1 VIEQEYSMKK
11 KILILGASGFIGRNL
26 AEFFARMPDYEVYGT
41 YFSSKPP
48 AIDGVVMKKAD
59 LTRQEEMDSV
69 LAGMD
74 IVVQAA
80 AVTSGSKDIHTRPYI
95 HITDN
100 AVMNSL
106 LFRSAFENA
115 IPHVVL
121 FSCSIMYQPS
131 DIPLKEQDFDA
142 NQEMFPSYFG
152 GGWNKV
158 YFEKMCEFFSRMG
171 KNRYT
176 VIRHSNIYGPW
187 DKYDLERSHV
197 FGATITKVMSAPEN
211 GVVTVWGSGEE
222 ARDLLHV
229 DDLLS
234 FVRCAIEKQ
243 TTPFELYNAGNGT
256 AISVKDLVQK
266 IIALAGKDL
275 TVFHDL
281 TKPSIKTSLSL
292 DCDKA
297 SKDLG
302 WKPRITLDD
311 GIRRT
316 LAWYKAHH
324 QCQA

>member
-1 VIEQEYSMKK
+1 MKK
-11 KILILGASGFIGRNL
+11 KILILGASGFIGHNL
-26 AEFFARMPDYEVYGT
+26 VEFFALLPDYDVYGT
-41 YFSSKPP
+41 YFNSKPP
-48 AIDGVVMKKAD
+48 AIDGVVMRKAD
-59 LTRQEEMDSV
+59 LTRREEMDSV

-115 IPHVVL
+115 IPHLVM

-131 DIPLKEQDFDA
+131 VTPLKESDFDA
-142 NQEMFPSYFG
+142 NKEMFPSYFG

-234 FVRCAIEKQ
+234 FVHCAIEQQ

-266 IIALAGKDL
+266 IITLSEKDL

-324 QCQA
+324 QCQT